1 VATWTQAS
9 GEKELF
15 NKAHSSLR
23 SAIEQ
28 TFGILKMKWRILL
41 AVPRYPGDTQSDII
55 LACCGLH
62 NFILDHDDDDIDFNV
77 AAAFRRLPRFARAD
91 DDDDKPVEADEVDDD
106 INMNVVRDEI
116 AHAYYSA
123 HRRC

>member
-1 VATWTQAS
+1 VDAGYPNRPGYLSPYKGYKYHQQAWRHGPQPS
-9 GEKELF
+9 GERELF
-15 NKAHSSLR
+15 NKAHSSLM

-77 AAAFRRLPRFARAD
+77 AAAFRRLPRFA
-91 DDDDKPVEADEVDDD
+91 
-106 INMNVVRDEI
+106 
-116 AHAYYSA
+116 
-123 HRRC
+123 